1 MDNSQFIIYWAGA
14 IFNHKELIGNQ
25 ILANAVK
32 NLSNGRYDVRL
43 PQNFQPESSAKAV
56 DIRNADLTELIQ
68 CDAVVANFDGTELD
82 SGTVVEFCI
91 AKALD
96 MPTILMRTDFR
107 NVGDADGI
115 PWNLMCAGWPRTE
128 ILWINSLAD
137 YQRHAITTANNL
149 QATMENWCNTLAR
162 RIIQSLDMA
171 RATTPWLSAE
181 TALDHFRHTIQSVG
195 GGLETIL
202 TDETLA
208 TLVERKRRNGLLA

>member
-14 IFNHKELIGNQ
+14 LFNHKELIGNQ

-32 NLSNGRYDVRL
+32 NLSNGKYNVRL
-43 PQNFQPESSAKAV
+43 PQNFQTEPSAKAV

-68 CDAVVANFDGTELD
+68 CDAVVANFDGAELD

-96 MPTILMRTDFR
+96 MPTVLLRTDFR

-137 YQRHAITTANNL
+137 YQRHGITTTNDL
-149 QATMENWCNTLAR
+149 QAAMENWCNDLAR
-162 RIIQSLDMA
+162 RIIQSLDKA
-171 RATTPWLSAE
+171 RAMTPWLSADI
-181 TALDHFRHTIQSVG
+181 ALDHFHRTIQSVG
-195 GGLETIL
+195 GGLEAIL
-202 TDETLA
+202 TDENLA
-208 TLVERKRRNGLLA
+208 AIVEHKRQKDLLA

>member
-1 MDNSQFIIYWAGA
+1 MDNSPFIIYWAGA
-14 IFNHKELIGNQ
+14 LFNHKELLGNQ
-25 ILANAVK
+25 ILANSVK

-43 PQNFQPESSAKAV
+43 PQDFQTEPSAKAV
-56 DIRNADLTELIQ
+56 DIRNADLAELAH
-68 CDAVVANFDGTELD
+68 CDMVVANFDGAELD

-96 MPTILMRTDFR
+96 MPTVLLRTDFR

-137 YQRHAITTANNL
+137 YQRHAVTTANDL
-149 QATMENWCNTLAR
+149 QSAMGNWYNDLAC
-162 RIIQSLDMA
+162 RIIQSLDKA
-171 RATTPWLSAE
+171 RATTPWLSADI
-181 TALDHFRHTIQSVG
+181 ALEHFHRTIQSVG
-195 GGLETIL
+195 GGLDTIL

-208 TLVERKRRNGLLA
+208 TIVERKRQKGLLA